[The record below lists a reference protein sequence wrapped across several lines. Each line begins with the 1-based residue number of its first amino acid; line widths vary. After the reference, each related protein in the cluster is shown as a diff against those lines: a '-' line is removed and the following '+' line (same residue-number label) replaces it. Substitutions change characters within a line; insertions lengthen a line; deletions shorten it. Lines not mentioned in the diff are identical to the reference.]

1 MIPKIVKLTNPPLLK
16 AAHQLTAKGRLAI
29 SQNKLVY
36 LDIDDDYI
44 HQLFP
49 ALKNQSIQ
57 KPNYF
62 GEKSIGAHITV
73 IYPEEQKIIKQIEFN
88 QEHLFSIKELVTAEI
103 GQKLY
108 YVLLVESFSLLQLRK
123 KYKLPNLLCFRGYS
137 IGFHIT
143 IGTAYK

>member
-1 MIPKIVKLTNPPLLK
+1 MIPNIVKLANPNLLK
-16 AAHQLTAKGRLAI
+16 AAHHLPAKGRLAI
-29 SQNKLVY
+29 SENKLVY

-49 ALKNQSIQ
+49 YLKNQSII
-57 KPNYF
+57 KPDYF

-73 IYPEEQKIIKQIEFN
+73 IYPEEQKTIKQKEFN

-103 GQKLY
+103 GPKLY
-108 YVLLVESFSLLQLRK
+108 YVLLVESPSLLQLRK
-123 KYKLPNLLCFRGYS
+123 KYNLPDLLNFKGYS

>member
-1 MIPKIVKLTNPPLLK
+1 MIPTIAKFANPTLLS
-16 AAHQLTAKGRLAI
+16 AARHLAAKGRLAI
-29 SQNKLVY
+29 SDNKLVF

-49 ALKNQSIQ
+49 TLKQPSLL

-73 IYPEEQKIIKQIEFN
+73 IYPEEQVIINKDELN
-88 QEHLFSIKELVTAEI
+88 QEHFFSIKELVTAEI
-103 GQKLY
+103 GKKLY
-108 YVLLVESFSLLQLRK
+108 YVLLVEAPTLLKIRK
-123 KYKLPNLLCFRGYS
+123 KYNLPELLSFRGYS

-143 IGTAYK
+143 IGTAYI